1 MLKLIHYL
9 DTKEDIIMNIQ
20 VQCCGLVMMGLL
32 LYFYLR
38 QKTVGLYTEKIFLRT
53 LVVMITCVVLD
64 VLSIVAITYRSF
76 IPEFLLYGICKTY
89 IVSIIWV
96 CFCTVAYVV
105 TDLYNEKE
113 YYKAVKKY
121 FFAVCFA
128 SLVVYIL
135 PIYYYHENDVI
146 FTYGSSVLMTY
157 VFSVL
162 FIICILYHIIR
173 YSKQLNAKRRDA
185 VLMWMIAWL
194 VAAGIQFMD
203 NERLLVGFACA
214 LGMMILFFALE
225 NPESNMDRQVGCFN
239 SHALLEFVKQEFGR
253 EHDFSIMLI
262 SMDHYQKQNEQ
273 DRINTFIRELVQYL
287 ETISD
292 IKIFKNVAP
301 ELVIVVKDEE
311 AVQRVLGKIQES
323 FLPKKNAI
331 AKKKDDMQYIPLFV
345 LVENGRIA
353 KSAEELLRLID
364 DFKKKAV
371 LTEGVVVVSIDEE
384 AVKESHEKKEMEE
397 IIIKALEEDRV
408 EVFYQPIYSTKSN
421 RFVSAEALVRIRNK
435 DGSIIPPGK
444 FISVAEE
451 TGLIAKL
458 GERVFEKTCQ
468 LLQDYQ
474 PQQYGIEYIEVNLSV
489 IQCNQKNLAS
499 TYMKIMDKYQ
509 INPAMINLEI
519 TETASVQTKK
529 VLLENMA
536 TLMDYGV
543 TFSLDDFG
551 NGQSNLD
558 YLIDMPISIMKLD
571 MNMTRAYFDKKKAKY
586 AVKATVNMVHDMQLK
601 VVAEGI
607 ETKEQLVAMNKIGID
622 YIQGYYFSKPLPTDE
637 FLEFIK
643 IKRNEEE

>member
-1 MLKLIHYL
+1 
-9 DTKEDIIMNIQ
+9 MNIQ

-53 LVVMITCVVLD
+53 LIVTIICVVLD

-76 IPEFLLYGICKTY
+76 IPEVVLYGICKTY
-89 IVSIIWV
+89 VVSIIWV
-96 CFCTVAYVV
+96 CFCTLAYVV
-105 TDLYNEKE
+105 TDLHSERE
-113 YYKAVKKY
+113 YYKAIKKY
-121 FFAVCFA
+121 FFAICFA

-135 PIYYYHENDVI
+135 PISYYHEEGVI
-146 FTYGSSVLMTY
+146 FTYGTSVLMTY
-157 VFSVL
+157 VFSIL
-162 FIICILYHIIR
+162 FIISILYLIVR

-194 VAAGIQFMD
+194 VAAGIQFVN
-203 NERLLVGFACA
+203 NERLLIGFACA

-225 NPESNMDRQVGCFN
+225 NPEANMDKQVGCFN
-239 SHALLEFVKQEFGR
+239 SHALLEYFKQEFGR
-253 EHDFSIMLI
+253 ENDFSALLV
-262 SMDHYQKQNEQ
+262 SMDHYQKQNEL
-273 DRINTFIRELVQYL
+273 DKINKFIKELVQYL
-287 ETISD
+287 ESIPE

-301 ELVIVVKDEE
+301 ELTIVVKDE
-311 AVQRVLGKIQES
+311 VILQRILSDIQEY
-323 FLPKKNAI
+323 FVPKKNVL
-331 AKKKDDMQYIPLFV
+331 AKKKDEMQYSPAFV

-353 KSAEELLRLID
+353 KSAEELLRLLEY
-364 DFKKKAV
+364 FKKKAI
-371 LTEGVVVVSIDEE
+371 LSEAMVVSIDEQ
-384 AVKESHEKKEMEE
+384 AVMESHEKEEMEE
-397 IIIKALEEDRV
+397 TIIQAMNEDRV
-408 EVFYQPIYSTKSN
+408 EVFYQPIYSTKLN

-435 DGSIIPPGK
+435 DGSIVPPGK

-451 TGLIAKL
+451 TGLIGKL

-468 LLQDYQ
+468 LLQKHDLEK
-474 PQQYGIEYIEVNLSV
+474 YGIEYIEVNLSV

-499 TYMKIMDKYQ
+499 TYMKIMDQYQ

-536 TLMDYGV
+536 TLMEYGV

-558 YLIDMPISIMKLD
+558 YLIDMPVSIMKLD

>member
-1 MLKLIHYL
+1 
-9 DTKEDIIMNIQ
+9 MNIQ

-38 QKTVGLYTEKIFLRT
+38 QKTVGLYTEKIFLKT
-53 LVVMITCVVLD
+53 LAVTIICVILD
-64 VLSIVAITYRSF
+64 VLSIIAITYRSL
-76 IPEFLLYGICKTY
+76 IPEILLCSICKTY
-89 IVSIIWV
+89 VVSIIWV
-96 CFCTVAYVV
+96 CFCALAYVV
-105 TDLYNEKE
+105 TDLHSEKE
-113 YYKAVKKY
+113 YHRAIKKY
-121 FFAVCFA
+121 FLAACFA

-135 PIYYYHENDVI
+135 PISYYHEKDVI
-146 FTYGSSVLMTY
+146 FTYGLSVLMTY

-173 YSKQLNAKRRDA
+173 YSKQMNAKRRDA

-194 VAAGIQFMD
+194 VAAGIQFMN

-225 NPESNMDRQVGCFN
+225 NPEANMDKQVGCFN
-239 SHALLEFVKQEFGR
+239 SHALLEYMKQEFGR
-253 EHDFSIMLI
+253 ENDFSALLI
-262 SMDHYQKQNEQ
+262 SMEHYQKQNEL
-273 DRINTFIRELVQYL
+273 DKINKFIKELAQYL
-287 ETISD
+287 ESIPD

-301 ELVIVVKDEE
+301 ELTIVARDEE
-311 AVQRVLGKIQES
+311 VIQRILSDIQER

-331 AKKKDDMQYIPLFV
+331 ARKKDDMQYMPLFV

-353 KSAEELLRLID
+353 KSAEELLRLLEY
-364 DFKKKAV
+364 FKKKAV
-371 LTEGVVVVSIDEE
+371 LAEGMVVSIDEQ
-384 AVKESHEKKEMEE
+384 AVMESHEKEEMEE
-397 IIIKALEEDRV
+397 TIIQAMNEGRV
-408 EVFYQPIYSTKSN
+408 EVFYQPIYSTKLN

-435 DGSIIPPGK
+435 DGSILPPGK

-451 TGLIAKL
+451 TGLIGKL

-468 LLQDYQ
+468 LLQDYDLE
-474 PQQYGIEYIEVNLSV
+474 QYGIEYIEVNLSV
-489 IQCNQKNLAS
+489 IQCNQDNLAS
-499 TYMKIMDKYQ
+499 TYMRIMDKYQ

-558 YLIDMPISIMKLD
+558 YLIDMPVSIMKLD

-622 YIQGYYFSKPLPTDE
+622 YIQGYYFSKPLPTAE

>member
-1 MLKLIHYL
+1 
-9 DTKEDIIMNIQ
+9 MNIQ

-38 QKTVGLYTEKIFLRT
+38 QKTVGLYTEKIFLKT
-53 LVVMITCVVLD
+53 LVITIICVVLD
-64 VLSIVAITYRSF
+64 VLSIVAITYRSL
-76 IPEFLLYGICKTY
+76 IPELLLYGICKTY
-89 IVSIIWV
+89 VVSIIWV
-96 CFCTVAYVV
+96 SFSALAYVV
-105 TDLYNEKE
+105 TDLYSEKE
-113 YYKAVKKY
+113 YHRAIKKY
-121 FFAVCFA
+121 LLTVCFA

-135 PIYYYHENDVI
+135 PISYYHEEGVI
-146 FTYGSSVLMTY
+146 FTYGPSVLMTY
-157 VFSVL
+157 VFSIL

-173 YSKQLNAKRRDA
+173 YGKQLNAKRRDA

-194 VAAGIQFMD
+194 VAAGIQFMN

-225 NPESNMDRQVGCFN
+225 NPEANMDKQVGCFN
-239 SHALLEFVKQEFGR
+239 SHTLLEYFKQEFDR
-253 EHDFSIMLI
+253 ENDFSALLV
-262 SMDHYQKQNEQ
+262 SMDHYQKQNEL
-273 DRINTFIRELVQYL
+273 DKINKFIKELVQYL
-287 ETISD
+287 GNIPD
-292 IKIFKNVAP
+292 VKIFKNVAP
-301 ELVIVVKDEE
+301 ELTIVVRD
-311 AVQRVLGKIQES
+311 QDVLQHVLSDIQER

-331 AKKKDDMQYIPLFV
+331 ARKKDEVPYTPAFV
-345 LVENGRIA
+345 VVENGRIA
-353 KSAEELLRLID
+353 KSAEELLRLLEY
-364 DFKKKAV
+364 FKKKAV
-371 LTEGVVVVSIDEE
+371 LAEGLVVSIDER
-384 AVKESHEKKEMEE
+384 AVMESHEKEEMEE
-397 IIIKALEEDRV
+397 SIIQALEEDRV
-408 EVFYQPIYSTKSN
+408 EVFYQPIYSTKLN

-435 DGSIIPPGK
+435 DGSILPPGK

-451 TGLIAKL
+451 TGLIGKL

-468 LLQDYQ
+468 LLQDNDLE
-474 PQQYGIEYIEVNLSV
+474 QYGIEYIEVNLSV
-489 IQCNQKNLAS
+489 IQCDQKNLAS
-499 TYMKIMDKYQ
+499 TYIKIMDKYE

-558 YLIDMPISIMKLD
+558 YLIDMPVSIMKLD

-622 YIQGYYFSKPLPTDE
+622 YIQGYYFSKPLPTAE

-643 IKRNEEE
+643 IKGNEEE